1 MPSLSSMSATV
12 SSRAT
17 SPNDPGGPGGQPTGA
32 LVIDRLIGEVHARRT
47 EWARLGLPQ
56 KISLLERLRTA
67 IGGIADE
74 WVSEAARAKGFSPD
88 SPLAVEEWLTG
99 PWALLFAI
107 NHYLESLRDIENVG
121 TPRLPKRALR
131 TRHDGQLAV
140 RVFPHRWYD
149 RVLLGGISAEV
160 WMEPGVTPENLA
172 STMAV
177 FYKAPPGD
185 GAVAVVLGAGNIASI
200 APLDVL
206 DKLIVEGHVCVLK
219 LNPVNDYLGP
229 LFARMFAPLADSG
242 FVRIVYGGADVGETL
257 CTHPLVDEI
266 HVTGSERTYET
277 ILFGPGADGAERKR
291 RNEPRIRKRLTGELG
306 NVSPTI
312 VCPGRWS
319 DADLRYHAMN
329 VATQKL
335 LNDGFNC
342 VATQVLVLP
351 KEWPQADTFLA
362 YVRDA
367 MRAAPDRPEYYP
379 GAKERLHWIAERH
392 PGVERWT
399 GAHGESMLIA
409 GLDPESSQELFDIE
423 AFGPVLAETRIPGH
437 DLRTYLDAAVR
448 FANER
453 LRGTLG
459 ANIILHPDS
468 ERSLGPAFEDAIA
481 RLRYGCTGVNVWS
494 AAGFLMAPGTWGAF
508 PGHTSSDIQSGVGVV
523 HNARM
528 FSRAQRTV
536 VRGSFQPF
544 PRGLRR
550 GDFSLLPLPPWF
562 LSHARGHEVGR
573 RMVAFEL
580 NPGVARLPGVML
592 AALRP

>member
-1 MPSLSSMSATV
+1 MSIAVSPQGTDVAVIERALS
-12 SSRAT
+12 
-17 SPNDPGGPGGQPTGA
+17 D
-32 LVIDRLIGEVHARRT
+32 LHERRT
-47 EWARLGLPQ
+47 EWARLDVRQ
-56 KISLLERLRTA
+56 KIALLERVRTA
-67 IGGIADE
+67 VGEVADE
-74 WVSEAARAKGFSPD
+74 WIIRAADAKGIDPE

-107 NHYLESLRDIENVG
+107 NHYLESLRDIADVG

-149 RVLLGGISAEV
+149 HVLLGGITAEV
-160 WMEPGVTPENLA
+160 WMERGVTAENLA
-172 STMAV
+172 ATMAV
-177 FYKAPPGD
+177 FYKEREPE
-185 GAVAVVLGAGNIASI
+185 GAVALVLGAGNIASI

-206 DKLIVEGHVCVLK
+206 DKLIVEGRVCILK
-219 LNPVNDYLGP
+219 LNPVNEYLGP
-229 LFARMFAPLADSG
+229 LLARVFASLVERG
-242 FVRIVYGGADVGETL
+242 YVRIVYGGADVGEL
-257 CTHPLVDEI
+257 LSTHPLVEEI
-266 HVTGSERTYET
+266 HVTGSERTYDA
-277 ILFGPGADGAERKR
+277 ILFGTGPEGEARKQ
-291 RNEPRIRKRLTGELG
+291 RNEPRLHKRLTGELG

-319 DADLRYHAMN
+319 DADLRYQAMN

-351 KEWPQADTFLA
+351 KEWPQADVFLG

-367 MRAAPDRPEYYP
+367 LRRAPDRPPYYP
-379 GAKERLHWIAERH
+379 GADERVRRISSTS
-392 PGVERWT
+392 GSV
-399 GAHGESMLIA
+399 ESMPSA
-409 GLDPESSQELFDIE
+409 RGLRVLVTGINPDSSHELFETE
-423 AFGPVLAETRIPGH
+423 AFGPVLAETRLPGH

-448 FANER
+448 FANTR

-459 ANIILHPDS
+459 ANVILHPDS
-468 ERSLGPAFEDAIA
+468 ERALGSAFEDAIA
-481 RLRYGCTGVNVWS
+481 RLEYGCVGINVWS

-508 PGHTSSDIQSGVGVV
+508 PGHTPTDIQSGVGIV

-536 VRGSFQPF
+536 VRGAFQPF
-544 PRGLRR
+544 PRGVLR
-550 GDFSLLPLPPWF
+550 GDFSLLPYPPWF

-573 RMVAFEL
+573 RMVQFEL
-580 NPGVARLPGVML
+580 EPGARRLPGIVF
-592 AALRP
+592 AALRA